1 MKIYSEDET
10 NRKTNIIFAPICERC
25 GYKFETVVF
34 NRYGLI
40 RTKIC
45 PKCKRE
51 IETISIIN
59 PQVITD
65 RLKLDGEYEYT
76 EEDVYRG

>member
-1 MKIYSEDET
+1 MKCYSDNET
-10 NRKTNIIFAPICERC
+10 NRKTNIIFAPVCERC

-59 PQVITD
+59 SQVITD

-76 EEDVYRG
+76 EEDVYGG